1 MFFPNSWLRRHGVIT
16 EGEHKM
22 RAEQNIIIADN
33 LVSEW
38 LPFVFQDEA
47 NGTVVQKTPCISVK
61 SLKKKVIQQL
71 EGYERL
77 VQDIQ

>member
-1 MFFPNSWLRRHGVIT
+1 MLFPNSWLRRYGVIT
-16 EGEHKM
+16 ESEHKM
-22 RAEQNIIIADN
+22 RAQQNIIIADN

-47 NGTVVQKTPCISVK
+47 NGTVVRETPCISVK
-61 SLKKKVIQQL
+61 SLQQKVIQQL

-77 VQDIQ
+77 VQHIQ